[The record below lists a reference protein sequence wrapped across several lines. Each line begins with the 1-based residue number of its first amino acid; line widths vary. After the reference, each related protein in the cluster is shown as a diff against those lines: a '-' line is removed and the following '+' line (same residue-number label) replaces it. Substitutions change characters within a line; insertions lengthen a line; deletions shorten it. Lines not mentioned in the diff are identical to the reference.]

1 VVISDKQ
8 FLILGMV
15 AHPPYNELGIS
26 GTNLNHLIEERNVKV
41 WTNLSFSSVYYIL
54 NQLEKKRLITTKE
67 TEVSGTGQSEVG
79 APQRMFIVTVKGEKV
94 LKETVIDYFQRS
106 NLNYKEMN
114 LALAS
119 AYVFEE
125 REFLDI
131 LYYQKTLLEDRISVV
146 RRRYS
151 EDQDEQS
158 ESDLPVHVW
167 GLYKYAFGM
176 LKARKKFLNEM
187 ILRIEEK

>member
-1 VVISDKQ
+1 
-8 FLILGMV
+8 M
-15 AHPPYNELGIS
+15 
-26 GTNLNHLIEERNVKV
+26 
-41 WTNLSFSSVYYIL
+41 
-54 NQLEKKRLITTKE
+54 ITTKE
-67 TEVSGTGQSEVG
+67 TDDSDTGHSEIG
-79 APQRMFIVTVKGEKV
+79 APQKMFIVTDKGETI
-94 LKETVIDYFQRS
+94 LKETVIEYFQRS

-125 REFLDI
+125 KELLDI

-146 RRRYS
+146 RRRYT
-151 EDQDEQS
+151 EDQSELS

-187 ILRIEEK
+187 ILKIEET

>member
-1 VVISDKQ
+1 MVLSDKQ

-26 GTNLNHLIEERNVKV
+26 GTKLNHLIEERNVKV
-41 WTNLSFSSVYYIL
+41 WTRLSFSSVYYIL

-67 TEVSGTGQSEVG
+67 TDDYDTGHSEIG
-79 APQRMFIVTVKGEKV
+79 APQKMFIVTDKGETI
-94 LKETVIDYFQRS
+94 LKETVIEYFQRS

-125 REFLDI
+125 KELLDI

-146 RRRYS
+146 RRRYT
-151 EDQDEQS
+151 EDQSELS

-187 ILRIEEK
+187 ILKIEET